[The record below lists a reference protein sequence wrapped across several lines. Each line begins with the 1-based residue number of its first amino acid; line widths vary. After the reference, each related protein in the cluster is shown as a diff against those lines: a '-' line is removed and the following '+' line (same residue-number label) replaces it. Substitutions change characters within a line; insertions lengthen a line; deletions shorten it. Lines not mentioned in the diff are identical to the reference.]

1 MSPVISISR
10 AVIVTAV
17 FLFFSGPAGAQN
29 AKGSADL
36 ITHSSQPGGKEQKT
50 APDKS
55 PSRGKREPMRLTGS
69 GQRGCPIFTVAG
81 DSSPPLIN
89 RAVQAIAGS
98 VKRWSAAD
106 LPVVE
111 IKAGRRLTKG
121 PGIVLATL
129 EELRTVA
136 PDVIRKSAEVGKVK
150 ATDEHGFA
158 IAPVGDK
165 VFVVSRSAR
174 GVYNGAVHLRDFLI
188 DGPADGLGLHAE
200 PILRE
205 PAMKG
210 RPAYTLSIWGNEAEY
225 TASDW
230 RTIFQAFARD
240 GIDRVYFWVSGHFPS
255 AKYPQ
260 TYKCVDGPWDTT
272 VNSRIGTI
280 PDLRAIIG
288 HAHDLGMKLYLGG
301 GMGGWCGT
309 GLITNKKPG
318 TMKTGPGD
326 ASGSLCPSHP
336 ESRAAL
342 TEYYVEM
349 FEALP
354 EADGVYIEL
363 AEEWGECL
371 CAECAKPIDK
381 LGSKQFGRSLITLA
395 QEIADKIRRKHP
407 HAKFAFTVGYDEH
420 AHDPAF
426 YQTIREM
433 GDEHYEWM
441 EARGRWEFAGPEG
454 KDLPAAHFSRHVMK
468 WKQWYNLPLETLV
481 KEANRAARSEFYGLI
496 TSFEPGFASG
506 SFYKSIPFPT
516 DLLPYVLT
524 GFAYREM
531 TWEPTLSLAELKQRV
546 HARFFGREAAKGLTD
561 DLWALREIIR
571 ASTGK
576 RPVAEARIQELTRI
590 SDAVEAAWPSAGPKT
605 REALELM
612 RTAIA
617 DTRKHSGLKEGGR

>member
-1 MSPVISISR
+1 MNLAISISKPLVL
-10 AVIVTAV
+10 AATLVA
-17 FLFFSGPAGAQN
+17 FSCPA
-29 AKGSADL
+29 
-36 ITHSSQPGGKEQKT
+36 
-50 APDKS
+50 
-55 PSRGKREPMRLTGS
+55 REPMLLTAADARAC
-69 GQRGCPIFTVAG
+69 QVFTVAG
-81 DSSPPLIN
+81 DGSSAL
-89 RAVQAIAGS
+89 RDGAVQAVTGC
-98 VKRWSAAD
+98 VKRWSGKD
-106 LPVVE
+106 LPVVA
-111 IKAGRRLTKG
+111 IKAGKQLPKG
-121 PGIVLATL
+121 SGIVLATFD
-129 EELRTVA
+129 ELRTVA
-136 PDVIRKSAEVGKVK
+136 PDVIRKSSEIGKVK
-150 ATDEHGFA
+150 TTDEHGFA

-174 GVYNGAVHLRDFLI
+174 GVYNGAVYVRDFLI
-188 DGPADGLGLHAE
+188 DGPADKLVLRAE
-200 PILRE
+200 PLLRE

-225 TASDW
+225 TAADW
-230 RTIFQAFARD
+230 RSIFQAYARD
-240 GIDRVYFWVSGHFPS
+240 GIDRIYFWVSGHFPS
-255 AKYPQ
+255 VKYPQ
-260 TYKCVDGPWDTT
+260 TYKCADGQWDTT

-280 PDLRAIIG
+280 ADQRAIIR
-288 HAHDLGMKLYLGG
+288 HAHDLGMKIYLGG

-336 ESRAAL
+336 ESRIAL
-342 TEYYVEM
+342 KEYYIEM

-381 LGSKQFGRSLITLA
+381 MGSKQFGRSLLTLA
-395 QEIADKIRRKHP
+395 QGIADEIRRKHP

-426 YQTIREM
+426 YQMLRQM

-454 KDLPAAHFSRHVMK
+454 KDLPASHFSRHVMK

-481 KEANRAARSEFYGLI
+481 KESNQAARSDFYGMI

-516 DLLPYVLT
+516 DLLPYILT
-524 GFAYREM
+524 GFACREM
-531 TWEPTLSLAELKQRV
+531 TWAPTLSLTDLKQRV
-546 HARFFGREAAKGLTD
+546 RARFFGQDAAPELSED
-561 DLWALREIIR
+561 FWALREIIR

-576 RPVAEARIQELTRI
+576 KPMPEARIRELTRI
-590 SDAVEAAWPSAGPKT
+590 SDTVEAAWPSASPKT
-605 REALELM
+605 REGLELM
-612 RTAIA
+612 RKAIA
-617 DTRKHSGLKEGGR
+617 DTRKHSGLAQSNP

>member
-1 MSPVISISR
+1 MNLAISISKTLVL
-10 AVIVTAV
+10 AATVIT
-17 FLFFSGPAGAQN
+17 FSCPA
-29 AKGSADL
+29 
-36 ITHSSQPGGKEQKT
+36 
-50 APDKS
+50 
-55 PSRGKREPMRLTGS
+55 REPMLLTAVHS
-69 GQRGCPIFTVAG
+69 RACQVFTVAG
-81 DSSPPLIN
+81 DGSSALKDG
-89 RAVQAIAGS
+89 AVQAVTGC
-98 VKRWSAAD
+98 VRRWSGME

-111 IKAGRRLTKG
+111 IKAGKRLPKG
-121 PGIVLATL
+121 PGIVLATFD
-129 EELRTVA
+129 ELRTVA
-136 PDVIRKSAEVGKVK
+136 PDVIRKSAEIANVK
-150 ATDEHGFA
+150 TTDEHGFA

-174 GVYNGAVHLRDFLI
+174 GVYNGAVYVRDFLI
-188 DGPADGLGLHAE
+188 DGPADRLVLRAE

-225 TASDW
+225 TAADW
-230 RTIFQAFARD
+230 RSIFESYARD
-240 GIDRVYFWVSGHFPS
+240 GIDRIYFWVSGHFPS
-255 AKYPQ
+255 TKYPQ
-260 TYKCVDGPWDTT
+260 SYKCADGQWDTT

-280 PDLRAIIG
+280 ADQRAIIR
-288 HAHDLGMKLYLGG
+288 HAHDLGMKIYLGG

-336 ESRAAL
+336 ESRTAL
-342 TEYYVEM
+342 KEYYVEM
-349 FEALP
+349 FDALP
-354 EADGVYIEL
+354 EADGVFIEL

-371 CAECAKPIDK
+371 CAECAQPIDK
-381 LGSKQFGRSLITLA
+381 LGSKQFGRSLFTLA
-395 QEIADKIRRKHP
+395 QAIAEEIRRKHP

-426 YQTIREM
+426 YQMLRQM

-454 KDLPAAHFSRHVMK
+454 KDLPAAHFSRRVMK

-481 KEANRAARSEFYGLI
+481 KESNQAARSDFYGMI

-524 GFAYREM
+524 GFACREM
-531 TWEPTLSLAELKQRV
+531 TWAPRLSLVELKQRAR
-546 HARFFGREAAKGLTD
+546 ARFFGREAAPGLTD
-561 DLWALREIIR
+561 DFWALREIIR
-571 ASTGK
+571 GSTGK
-576 RPVAEARIQELTRI
+576 KPMSEARIRELTRI
-590 SDAVEAAWPSAGPKT
+590 SDTVEAAWPSASPKT
-605 REALELM
+605 REGLELM
-612 RTAIA
+612 RKAIA
-617 DTRKHSGLKEGGR
+617 DTRKHSGLAQSNP